1 MPHSAQ
7 LPEFCLP
14 IKWLM
19 HRVAG
24 YNRRLRFSLTPKNF
38 CCLYIFPSQPMK
50 RKPYSYAVDEPG
62 RAKALFGGDETDAF
76 VDSSQCLLRQF
87 VCLGGSLG
95 EQAVELGWV
104 AQELFGAVANRFD
117 VSHHHVGKLGL

>member
-7 LPEFCLP
+7 LPGFSLP

-38 CCLYIFPSQPMK
+38 CCFYIFPSQPVK
-50 RKPYSYAVDEPG
+50 RKTYSYDVDETT
-62 RAKALFGGDETDAF
+62 AYLDANAE
-76 VDSSQCLLRQF
+76 VYLAAMKPMRS
-87 VCLGGSLG
+87 
-95 EQAVELGWV
+95 
-104 AQELFGAVANRFD
+104 
-117 VSHHHVGKLGL
+117 